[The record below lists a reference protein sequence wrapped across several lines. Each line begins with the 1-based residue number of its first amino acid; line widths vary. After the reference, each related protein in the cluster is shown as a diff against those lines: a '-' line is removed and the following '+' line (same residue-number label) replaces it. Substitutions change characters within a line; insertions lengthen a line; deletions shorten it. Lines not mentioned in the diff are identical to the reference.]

1 MRPVDSGEGSDGSG
15 NSPPHKTPHLSVSAM
30 LGLSFEYTNYFC
42 SHWWG
47 RRLSPL
53 CLPQVLD
60 LTIEYTIS
68 SIPCDALARADTTTV
83 KVGTEVSC

>member
-1 MRPVDSGEGSDGSG
+1 MEAEGSKRKMRPVDSGEGSDGSG
-15 NSPPHKTPHLSVSAM
+15 NSPPHKTPRLSVSAM
-30 LGLSFEYTNYFC
+30 LGLSFEYTNYSC

-60 LTIEYTIS
+60 LTIELYNLLYS
-68 SIPCDALARADTTTV
+68 L
-83 KVGTEVSC
+83 